1 MMHTFA
7 VQAASV
13 YTCSLE

>member
-1 MMHTFA
+1 MHTFA
-7 VQAASV
+7 VQAAGV